1 MNSSLEIVMTK
12 MKDRIMVFGVAL
24 FILNFK

>member
-1 MNSSLEIVMTK
+1 MNSSLEIVMTE

-24 FILNFK
+24 FILSFK